1 MCKQLHINLIEEN
14 NNEIIIQFVN
24 DFWEQKVPVLL
35 NKITEFIDEQSINY
49 RIEEFKKSLLLKLK
63 IKKEHD
69 RIDLI
74 NKIMNKLQIEN

>member
-1 MCKQLHINLIEEN
+1 MIEEN

-63 IKKEHD
+63 IKKEHN
-69 RIDLI
+69 RINLI
-74 NKIMNKLQIEN
+74 NKIINKLQIENSI